1 MISAVSVVPF
11 LEPEI
16 LTTIGVPPMFEV
28 DCMDGKTPKKIYFSI
43 GEVSTTTDVPQH
55 VLRYWEEVFPSL
67 RPPKRRGGSRA
78 YRQQD
83 IETVHRIRRL
93 LYEEGYTI
101 RGARKRLREEKEE
114 SERVAKFQ
122 SLPDVLSELETGLKN
137 IIDILDSE

>member
-1 MISAVSVVPF
+1 
-11 LEPEI
+11 
-16 LTTIGVPPMFEV
+16 MFEV
-28 DCMDGKTPKKIYFSI
+28 ACMDGKTPKKIYFSI

-83 IETVHRIRRL
+83 IDTVHRIRRL
-93 LYEEGYTI
+93 LYKEGYTI

-114 SERVAKFQ
+114 SERVAKYQ
-122 SLPDVLSELETGLKN
+122 SLPDILSELETGLKN